1 MPNVSIYPD
10 IKSKYEVHFAWAEYE
25 NVCISEPHD
34 DLSRALSDQERHAR
48 EIVNLKTIS
57 RHPGVLTSRKVFKSL
72 GIDPARYR
80 PSQEALFRRVL
91 QNKPIPLINSGVDVN
106 NVLSLKFVLPM
117 GLYDKDK
124 IVSAPQIKIGEVG
137 EVYEALNGR
146 LIDCENKW
154 IIRDREGPFGSP
166 FVDSVRTAVSLNTK
180 NLFHVIYFL
189 YMELPKDALEYCR
202 STMEYYLKG
211 HCKGYFQI

>member
-1 MPNVSIYPD
+1 MPRISIHPD
-10 IKSKYEVHFAWAEYE
+10 IKANYAVRFAWAEYE
-25 NVCISEPHD
+25 NVCISESQVE
-34 DLSRALSDQERHAR
+34 LCRALSDQEQEAR
-48 EIVNLKTIS
+48 EIVDLASIS
-57 RHPGVLTSRKVFKSL
+57 GHPGVLTSRKAFKSL

-91 QNKPIPLINSGVDVN
+91 QNKPIPLVNSGVDVN
-106 NVLSLKFVLPM
+106 NLLSLKFVLPK

-124 IVSAPQIKIGEVG
+124 IASTPQIKIGEDG
-137 EVYEALNGR
+137 EAYEALNGR

-166 FVDSVRTAVSLNTK
+166 FVDSVRTAVGRNTK

-189 YMELPKDALEYCR
+189 YMELPKDALEHCR
-202 STMEYYLKG
+202 STMEFYFKG

>member
-1 MPNVSIYPD
+1 MSSVSIHTD
-10 IKSKYEVHFAWAEYE
+10 IKTKYGACFAWAEYE
-25 NVCISEPHD
+25 NVCISGPHD
-34 DLSRALSDQERHAR
+34 ELSRALSEQERYAR
-48 EIVNLKTIS
+48 ETVDLESIS
-57 RHPGVLTSRKVFKSL
+57 RHPGVLTSRKAFKSL

-80 PSQEALFRRVL
+80 PSQEALFRRAL
-91 QNKPIPLINSGVDVN
+91 QSKPIPMINSGVDVN
-106 NVLSLKFVLPM
+106 NLLSLKFVLPM

-124 IVSAPQIKIGEVG
+124 IAGTPQIKIGEDG

-166 FVDSVRTAVSLNTK
+166 FVDSVRTAVVRNTK

-189 YMELPKDALEYCR
+189 YMELPENALEHCR